1 MATGGVQDFWISN
14 SRDPKKSIML
24 YVVFPGFSDFY
35 RFLQDFKLDNDVLIS
50 GLYMDFLRWVYGF
63 SAWLMTPQSVAT
75 IHVAM
80 LM

>member
-1 MATGGVQDFWISN
+1 
-14 SRDPKKSIML
+14 ML

-35 RFLQDFKLDNDVLIS
+35 RFLQDFKLDNDILIS
-50 GLYMDFLRWVYGF
+50 GFLWISGFYMDFLRLLRWVNGI

-80 LM
+80 LMRTLGKA